1 MVNPGKP
8 GDRRNVF
15 RFSAGF
21 PAAPCFIA
29 EENKSERVTGR
40 EPDENW
46 KTFRLSRGFPREPDE
61 YWKTFRLSRG
71 FRPGVFPG
79 FSVPGFSRGFP
90 LDGNWKTFRLS
101 PVFDGGLD
109 KGSRNGRI
117 NFI

>member
-46 KTFRLSRGFPREPDE
+46 KTFRLSRGFP
-61 YWKTFRLSRG
+61 G
-71 FRPGVFPG
+71 VFRPGVFPG
-79 FSVPGFSRGFP
+79 V
-90 LDGNWKTFRLS
+90 S
-101 PVFDGGLD
+101 P
-109 KGSRNGRI
+109 R
-117 NFI
+117 